1 MHSLLNYS
9 IASLFFYVL
18 NAEIFQLYHFS
29 KKGTYYADR
38 EQCFSFVSSVL
49 SSVLLFH
56 LF

>member
-18 NAEIFQLYHFS
+18 NAGIFQLYHFS
-29 KKGTYYADR
+29 NERTYYADR